1 MIRSQYP
8 WNYKAMALRNDP
20 QQGQFDLFV
29 PVISD
34 MALRDQ
40 RETMER
46 PFFSLAKRK
55 RITPIE
61 YTSPDGDVWIKV
73 RAVKDFGMA
82 TIWDADILIWAA
94 SAITAMRNKQIND
107 LPRKIHFHPSD
118 LLRSIGRAVGG
129 ENYERLRASL
139 TRLQA
144 TTISTNIRG
153 AGKKKTRQFSW
164 IESWEEVVDERTQ
177 QTRGMTLTLSDW
189 FYEGVVME
197 GGVLAIHPDYFRLT
211 GGRERWIYR
220 VARKHAGGHDGEGF
234 TISLPTLF
242 DKSGAEGNYRRF
254 KFEMKKIADDDG
266 LPEFHLKW
274 VDENQGSEPCLM
286 MVRRSKLS
294 VDHPAF
300 EPYLPQDRRL
310 PKLPD

>member
-1 MIRSQYP
+1 
-8 WNYKAMALRNDP
+8 MALRNDP